1 MNCLSNRN
9 NVVELLDLPN
19 EMILSIMNKVKP
31 QAILPCSII
40 NIGNH
45 RLEQL
50 VLDKCYSIDLSFD
63 YYHSPYELLL
73 KRFYSDVL
81 PRIYNNIQSLTITLK
96 HLLYID
102 AAIKAI
108 DDKILPNLRHL
119 KILAGRRRHY
129 TGTPFTI
136 SFHYDSELHRSPLF
150 STIPQSVYIED
161 KLIDPV
167 LSIIR
172 YSPLM
177 RSINS
182 FEFDHDAALLVPVN
196 NEKLFFAQS
205 YLTHVSVTLR
215 ELSDCVSLLNQLG
228 SQIYSFTVSIVH
240 VYRGNEDIISQLD
253 SIFCCNLKQ
262 LTMIIYRNILSYEEH
277 VLPLL
282 QHLSSVEHLTL
293 LLAITVIG
301 SDHFID
307 GYHLQRNIVSY
318 MSYLRQFDFHIR
330 SILQDAPYIEIDTIR
345 QSFIEQQQSIDCT
358 LDYFNNQY
366 GQCQI
371 YSLPFIGN
379 RLDFISNRFPLF
391 DFKNTFINVT
401 ILLLFDD
408 VKSFENAF
416 FERVTRALPRLRTLE
431 ISNQLEQ
438 EEKMNTITTNSTE
451 FSHLSTLIL
460 HKIHIDY
467 GEQLLCRTHLPN
479 LVELVIRNDVLLT
492 IVAQDNQQA
501 RNNCSNVETL
511 FIVEPWIEPT
521 NVHFKFFPKL
531 YTNDL

>member
-1 MNCLSNRN
+1 MNYNII
-9 NVVELLDLPN
+9 ELLDLPN

-31 QAILPCSII
+31 QAILFCSII

-50 VLDKCYSIDLSFD
+50 ALDKCYSIDLSFD

-81 PRIYNNIQSLTITLK
+81 PP
-96 HLLYID
+96 
-102 AAIKAI
+102 I
-108 DDKILPNLRHL
+108 DDEILPNLRHL

-136 SFHYDSELHRSPLF
+136 SFHYNSELHYSPLF
-150 STIPQSVYIED
+150 STIPQSVYIEG

-182 FEFDHDAALLVPVN
+182 FEFDRDAALLVSVN
-196 NEKLFFAQS
+196 NEKLFFDQS
-205 YLTHVSVTLR
+205 YLTHISVTLR
-215 ELSDCVSLLNQLG
+215 ELSDCVRLLNQLG
-228 SQIYSFTVSIVH
+228 SQIYSFTASIVH
-240 VYRGNEDIISQLD
+240 VHRGDEDIIAQLD

-318 MSYLRQFDFHIR
+318 MPHLRQFDFHIR
-330 SILQDAPYIEIDTIR
+330 SILQDAPYIEVDIIR
-345 QSFIEQQQSIDCT
+345 QSFIEQQQQQQSIDCT
-358 LDYFNNQY
+358 LDYFENQY

-391 DFKNTFINVT
+391 DVKNTFINVT

-416 FERVTRALPRLRTLE
+416 FECVTRALPRLRTL
-431 ISNQLEQ
+431 
-438 EEKMNTITTNSTE
+438 
-451 FSHLSTLIL
+451 
-460 HKIHIDY
+460 
-467 GEQLLCRTHLPN
+467 
-479 LVELVIRNDVLLT
+479 
-492 IVAQDNQQA
+492 
-501 RNNCSNVETL
+501 
-511 FIVEPWIEPT
+511 
-521 NVHFKFFPKL
+521 
-531 YTNDL
+531 